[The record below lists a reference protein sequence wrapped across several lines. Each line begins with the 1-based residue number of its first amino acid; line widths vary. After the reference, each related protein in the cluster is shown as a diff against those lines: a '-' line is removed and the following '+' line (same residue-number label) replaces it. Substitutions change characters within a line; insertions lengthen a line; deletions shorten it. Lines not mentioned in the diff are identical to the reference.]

1 MIRSQST
8 GSARPPYHAGEVRVA
23 WASRLL
29 RYLRCRPRDAALR
42 LMLRSAASRHPEPAD
57 ETPSNVYAAPSGAVA
72 AASVGDVEKERCTY
86 AAVLTQELLG
96 CARVCGLRK
105 PYVKLPPELVFTPA
119 AFVQLSWIGGPY
131 KAEGIAHL
139 VDAGIRWLPGFRV
152 LRVWSH
158 PEVAELSDRIARD
171 WGVRVPI
178 VGPRMSMSETFALV
192 RGLTVHERP
201 MGDMLADAIEN
212 PGREIPHPTG
222 VDIAGFLSHSDQVVR
237 EAAFRW
243 LAEGR

>member
-1 MIRSQST
+1 MIRSPSN
-8 GSARPPYHAGEVRVA
+8 SSVRPPHDAGEVRVA

-42 LMLRSAASRHPEPAD
+42 LMLRGAASRHPEPAD
-57 ETPSNVYAAPSGAVA
+57 EASSHVTAVPSVA
-72 AASVGDVEKERCTY
+72 AAASSVGDVDGERSTY
-86 AAVLTQELLG
+86 AAVLTHELLG

-105 PYVKLPPELVFTPA
+105 PYVKLPPELVFTPT

-131 KAEGIAHL
+131 KEEGIARL

-158 PEVAELSDRIARD
+158 PEVAELSDRIARA

-201 MGDMLADAIEN
+201 MGEMLVDAIEN
-212 PGREIPHPTG
+212 PDRAIPHPTG
-222 VDIAGFLSHSDQVVR
+222 ADIAGFLSHSDHVVR